1 MKSSDIISIVI
12 VAMIGVLGS
21 YFAVNA
27 LMGNPDDAYV
37 SYKTIEVISP
47 DLAVPDSEVFNADA
61 INPTVEVE
69 IDSCEDTNGNGILD
83 PDEQRRCLGQ
93 EEESE
98 EGEGETSD
106 GATN

>member
-1 MKSSDIISIVI
+1 MKQSDIISIVL
-12 VAMIGVLGS
+12 VASVG
-21 YFAVNA
+21 A
-27 LMGNPDDAYV
+27 LMAFFGARALLEEQEPTTTTFNRVV
-37 SYKTIEVISP
+37 SIETT
-47 DLAVPDSEVFNADA
+47 LTEPDSELFNEDA
-61 INPTVEVE
+61 INPTVEAK

-98 EGEGETSD
+98 EGEGETSN